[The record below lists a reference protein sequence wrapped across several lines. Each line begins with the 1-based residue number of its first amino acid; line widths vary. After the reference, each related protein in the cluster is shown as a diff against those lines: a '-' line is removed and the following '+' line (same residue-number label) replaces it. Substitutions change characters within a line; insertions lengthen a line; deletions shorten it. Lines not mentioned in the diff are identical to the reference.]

1 MSKPSFHLRRATLED
16 LELLRGL
23 WQIALF
29 SHSDLEKHLTEF
41 QVIEGDDGR
50 LLGAIGIRL
59 RQENA
64 WIHHAAFTR
73 PHTGIALREILWDRL
88 KSMFRQH
95 GVHRVWIS
103 QSEDYWS
110 AVGFRTPTTE
120 ERNSVPPPFETLEK
134 TLKVFV
140 LRDEKSQKIIERK
153 MLELQSLREEET
165 AQLNHR
171 TRLARIMA
179 WSFTG
184 FFIVILI
191 YLTLRSLIALPRL

>member
-1 MSKPSFHLRRATLED
+1 M
-16 LELLRGL
+16 
-23 WQIALF
+23 
-29 SHSDLEKHLTEF
+29 
-41 QVIEGDDGR
+41 
-50 LLGAIGIRL
+50 
-59 RQENA
+59 
-64 WIHHAAFTR
+64 
-73 PHTGIALREILWDRL
+73 
-88 KSMFRQH
+88 
-95 GVHRVWIS
+95 WIS

-110 AVGFRTPTTE
+110 AVGFRTPTAE

-140 LRDEKSQKIIERK
+140 LRDEKSQRMIERK
-153 MLELQSLREEET
+153 MLELQSLSEEET